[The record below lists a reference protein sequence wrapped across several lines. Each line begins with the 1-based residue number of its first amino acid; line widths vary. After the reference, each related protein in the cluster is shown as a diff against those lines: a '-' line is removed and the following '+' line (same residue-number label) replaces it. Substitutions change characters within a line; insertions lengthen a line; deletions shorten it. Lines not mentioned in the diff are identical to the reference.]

1 MSLVNSRYGEFM
13 KILCKTIC
21 IRKSLILKQSKRK
34 PTWPFTEHSIFK
46 VTGNQW
52 RVPRNSTS
60 TYNFET
66 VDGEVHKQGRTTF
79 KDFVTWSKTAN
90 EWNSRLLFTKRRK
103 ICLLQKIQAKTKVSQ
118 LNAEMY
124 SLNKFNLL

>member
-1 MSLVNSRYGEFM
+1 MYKKKFN
-13 KILCKTIC
+13 
-21 IRKSLILKQSKRK
+21 LKQSKRK
-34 PTWPFTEHSIFK
+34 PTWLFTENSILK

-66 VDGEVHKQGRTTF
+66 VVGEVHEQDRTTF

-90 EWNSRLLFTKRRK
+90 EWNSWLLFTKRRK

-118 LNAEMY
+118 LNSEMY
-124 SLNKFNLL
+124 SLNKFNLLLQW